1 MSDYT
6 LTHPPAVNPQIVGP
20 RLYGVPMADTERAVR
35 HGQLLS
41 SLLRADAR
49 PSEIRWQLVELTRM
63 RASVAECAGRVEF
76 YSRML
81 TEGRSTAAAHAQ
93 NVLAELHNEGALASA
108 DVVSLSRA
116 VLARP
121 EKKLVRAQL
130 SWLDRTVRDEPG
142 CASAAVRVLAEAI
155 ETTAD
160 IGLRERMAR
169 IITRQLRVAD
179 ERTREELADA
189 ARAWEIEERFTLP
202 PPAPLARFT
211 VARTVVETVQLYR
224 RVTAR
229 PHDDW
234 SLDERFLD
242 AVIRFTYRDRNELST
257 ALGRLIDH
265 EVPAAQQDPSWWQ
278 RQQQRRWCDRQPW
291 SMRTLAA
298 IATGALRYPPRGP
311 TRSTPLTDR
320 MAEWGTLVLE
330 GAVLPP
336 FALATPTFDNG
347 GIDAAELVERLRE
360 YAELGLRPG
369 PVDFAQA
376 LVRVAPTARPEVL
389 LMADALRPP
398 EGARLAAWLRSDHS
412 DAETDAFPNYL
423 SAALRGPPPNKR
435 GHSSPLSEY
444 QLPIPEVQAAWMS
457 WVDRDRLS
465 RIVNLPGTKGPRV
478 HRAVMAALVSQ
489 DIRDRTA
496 GVDALAALAT
506 ADELRPDLL
515 ARALPVRAQTG
526 RLASSLRDTR
536 RVLGAHR
543 TWPLLAAIL
552 PVLFA
557 SNPTPGLP
565 DVVAVAADCARKSGA
580 RGDLPGLDAVLRRG
594 DASRL
599 AAAARALSVALS
611 SN

>member
-1 MSDYT
+1 
-6 LTHPPAVNPQIVGP
+6 
-20 RLYGVPMADTERAVR
+20 MADTERAVR

>member
-1 MSDYT
+1 
-6 LTHPPAVNPQIVGP
+6 
-20 RLYGVPMADTERAVR
+20 MADTERAVR
-35 HGQLLS
+35 HRQLLS
-41 SLLRADAR
+41 DLLRADAR
-49 PSEIRWQLVELTRM
+49 PSEIRWRLVELARM
-63 RASVAECAGRVEF
+63 RASVAECAGRVEC

-93 NVLAELHNEGALASA
+93 SVLAELHTEGALASA
-108 DVVSLSRA
+108 DVVALSRA

-130 SWLDRTVRDEPG
+130 TWLDRAVRGEPG
-142 CASAAVRVLAEAI
+142 CASAAARALAEAI

-179 ERTREELADA
+179 EQTRVDLADA
-189 ARAWEIEERFTLP
+189 ARAWEIEERFPLP
-202 PPAPLARFT
+202 PRAPLARFSVAST
-211 VARTVVETVQLYR
+211 VLETVDLYR

-229 PHDDW
+229 HHDDW
-234 SLDERFLD
+234 SQDERFLD
-242 AVIRFTYRDRNELST
+242 AVIRFTYRDRDGLST
-257 ALGRLIDH
+257 ALGLLVDH

-278 RQQQRRWCDRQPW
+278 RQQQRRWCAGQPW
-291 SMRTLAA
+291 STRTLAA
-298 IATGALRYPPRGP
+298 IATGAVRYPPRGP

-336 FALATPTFDNG
+336 FALATPTFDHG
-347 GIDAAELVERLRE
+347 GIDAAELVGRLRE

-376 LVRVAPTARPEVL
+376 LVRVAPTSRPEVL
-389 LMADALRPP
+389 LMADALRSP
-398 EGARLAAWLRSDHS
+398 EGARLAAWLRWDHS
-412 DAETDAFPNYL
+412 DAETDAFPKYL
-423 SAALRGPPPNKR
+423 SAALRGPPPNEH
-435 GHSSPLSEY
+435 GHSSPLPDH

-465 RIVNLPGTKGPRV
+465 RIVNLPGTKGSQV
-478 HRAVMAALVSQ
+478 HRAIVAALVSE
-489 DIRDRTA
+489 DDRDRAA
-496 GVDALAALAT
+496 GVDALVALAA
-506 ADELRPDLL
+506 ADELRPELL
-515 ARALPVRAQTG
+515 ARALPERAPTR
-526 RLASSLRDTR
+526 RLASSLLDTR
-536 RVLGAHR
+536 RALGAHR

-565 DVVAVAADCARKSGA
+565 DVVASAADCARKSGA

-594 DASRL
+594 GASRL

-611 SN
+611 SS

>member
-1 MSDYT
+1 
-6 LTHPPAVNPQIVGP
+6 
-20 RLYGVPMADTERAVR
+20 MADTERAVR

-49 PSEIRWQLVELTRM
+49 PSEIRWRLVELTRM

-93 NVLAELHNEGALASA
+93 SVLAELHTEGALASA

-130 SWLDRTVRDEPG
+130 SWLDRAVRGEPG

-155 ETTAD
+155 ETTGD
-160 IGLRERMAR
+160 IVLRERMAR
-169 IITRQLRVAD
+169 IITRQLRLAD
-179 ERTREELADA
+179 EPTRVELADA
-189 ARAWEIEERFTLP
+189 ARAWEIEEPFPLP
-202 PPAPLARFT
+202 PQAPLARFT
-211 VARTVVETVQLYR
+211 VASTVMETVEVYR

-229 PHDDW
+229 HHDDW

-242 AVIRFTYRDRNELST
+242 AVIRFTYRDRDGLST
-257 ALGRLIDH
+257 ALGLLIDR
-265 EVPAAQQDPSWWQ
+265 EVPAAQPDPSWWQ

-291 SMRTLAA
+291 SIRTLAA

-336 FALATPTFDNG
+336 FSLATPTFDNG
-347 GIDAAELVERLRE
+347 GIDAAELVGRLRE

-369 PVDFAQA
+369 SVDFAQA
-376 LVRVAPTARPEVL
+376 LVRVMPTSRPEVP
-389 LMADALRPP
+389 LMADALHAP
-398 EGARLAAWLRSDHS
+398 EGARLAAWLRGEHS
-412 DAETDAFPNYL
+412 DAEIDAFPKYL
-423 SAALRGPPPNKR
+423 SAALHGPPPNER
-435 GHSSPLSEY
+435 GYSSPLPEY
-444 QLPIPEVQAAWMS
+444 QLPIPEAQAAWMS

-465 RIVNLPGTKGPRV
+465 RIVSLPGAKGPQV
-478 HRAVMAALVSQ
+478 HRAVMTALVSE
-489 DIRDRTA
+489 DARDRTA
-496 GVDALAALAT
+496 GVDAVVTLAA

-515 ARALPVRAQTG
+515 ARALPVRAPTG

-536 RVLGAHR
+536 HALGAHR

-557 SNPTPGLP
+557 NNPTPGLP
-565 DVVAVAADCARKSGA
+565 DVVAVAADCARRSGA
-580 RGDLPGLDAVLRRG
+580 RGDLLGLDAVLRRG
-594 DASRL
+594 GASRL
-599 AAAARALSVALS
+599 AKAARALSVALS
-611 SN
+611 ST